1 MQIDVIMLISG
12 LDEEALER
20 RRQTLSSLASPGTE
34 IRLVLTE
41 NAPPSVESFAEMEL
55 AAPGILKRVVMSERE
70 GADAVVIWGGHDP
83 SLTAA
88 RELVSVPVL
97 GPGMASMYVASAL
110 AEKFSL
116 LVQLPHVIGIAR
128 RQIRDLGLQDRC
140 VGIYSVGLPV
150 LELGK
155 PENFERVRETA
166 VVSIEEGGADAICFG
181 CMGLNDQ
188 ASPLAEELEKSHPG
202 VLVIHPGR
210 AVIRLA
216 ELIVG
221 MGLSHSK
228 RSYPFPPKEVR
239 F

>member
-1 MQIDVIMLISG
+1 MYRHL
-12 LDEEALER
+12 LR
-20 RRQTLSSLASPGTE
+20 
-34 IRLVLTE
+34 
-41 NAPPSVESFAEMEL
+41 
-55 AAPGILKRVVMSERE
+55 
-70 GADAVVIWGGHDP
+70 
-83 SLTAA
+83 A
-88 RELVSVPVL
+88 R
-97 GPGMASMYVASAL
+97 
-110 AEKFSL
+110 
-116 LVQLPHVIGIAR
+116 
-128 RQIRDLGLQDRC
+128 
-140 VGIYSVGLPV
+140 
-150 LELGK
+150 K